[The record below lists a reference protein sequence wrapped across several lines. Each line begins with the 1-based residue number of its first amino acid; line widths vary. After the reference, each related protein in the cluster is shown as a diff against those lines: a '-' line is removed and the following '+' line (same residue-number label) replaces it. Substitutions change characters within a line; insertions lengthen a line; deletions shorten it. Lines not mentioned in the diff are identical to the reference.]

1 MKTILLT
8 IVCMMICVLS
18 PSFGARADSRQN
30 TAAHVRGQLAA
41 ARTQADSIKILYNVL
56 DLLPRKEQPAVARV
70 MDAIALRAGDYDT
83 RLDLARQIT
92 ACYNDDDSLAR
103 IEARVAA
110 FPASQ
115 NQKETMLF
123 LKMKRITVRTRSMTE
138 ADCQA
143 DIVRILSET
152 EDEKQKSPSDQL
164 LDFFTIVEHLRNIG
178 SGDMLKKYLDRL
190 DALAAST
197 HFSLYAISNLIQSE
211 AANIYTDA
219 GDARHGVEAD
229 RKLQQ
234 IIDGLEKKYAG
245 MGRRYRNYDVSR
257 YVSLRRMM
265 RNYKGLSRSEID
277 SVHSEVMK
285 LAATS
290 SDVRDDVEKLPK
302 YRAFHAMATGDYAT
316 AIPLLKQILAQ
327 TQRPAIRKQ
336 LIEFLIDA
344 AENVGDNATKI
355 EALKQYT
362 AILEEFNDLKAAERY
377 RELQIKY
384 DVQDL
389 KTRNTE
395 LELENRNE
403 EVRSA
408 RRIMTF
414 VIFAFVLLFIIL
426 VMSLYHWGRFKKNSS
441 SMGDVVD
448 NVHGERERL
457 KDEMFDLDT
466 TDPLAFEERMES
478 ETWSKRLRRRGA
490 RWNNISLFMT
500 RSIVNDLLYISC
512 IGHNSMARHI
522 EKTSLGHLL
531 SEAGAAARDDSDS
544 PSNVVVR
551 HPDEEITVVTDR
563 ECLAALIENIF
574 DLSVKYSPSHTVD
587 ISLRPAERYVDL
599 LITTVGVRAASP
611 DDPQLFDDFSLA
623 KRLLRRKGAGLFI
636 CRLISMLLQCRFIP
650 DTTFDGGCRYIF
662 RIPRQLSIGVK

>member
-1 MKTILLT
+1 MKNILLT

-83 RLDLARQIT
+83 RLDLARQMT

-138 ADCQA
+138 ADRQA

-178 SGDMLKKYLDRL
+178 SGDMLKEYLDRL

-234 IIDGLEKKYAG
+234 IIDDLEKKYAG

-403 EVRSA
+403 EVSSA

-414 VIFAFVLLFIIL
+414 VIFAAVGNLAFVLLFIIL
-426 VMSLYHWGRFKKNSS
+426 VMSLYHWGRFKKNAST
-441 SMGDVVD
+441 MGDVVD

-457 KDEMFDLDT
+457 QDEMFDLGT
-466 TDPLAFEERMES
+466 ADPLALEERMES

-531 SEAGAAARDDSDS
+531 SEAEAAARVATESAG
-544 PSNVVVR
+544 
-551 HPDEEITVVTDR
+551 R
-563 ECLAALIENIF
+563 EQLRPVSQVFAEPHGRYLAAPRRPIC
-574 DLSVKYSPSHTVD
+574 
-587 ISLRPAERYVDL
+587 RPAHHH
-599 LITTVGVRAASP
+599 
-611 DDPQLFDDFSLA
+611 
-623 KRLLRRKGAGLFI
+623 RRRQG
-636 CRLISMLLQCRFIP
+636 SQ
-650 DTTFDGGCRYIF
+650 
-662 RIPRQLSIGVK
+662 PR